1 MWFIAIVPLMVIIS
15 VMLNALN
22 IGADDGNEI
31 AHGTKKGKTMTDRE
45 KLVEILEAVEGQ
57 YNNDLPTLEQIADGL
72 IAYGVTIP
80 VRCKD
85 CEDCVAGYC
94 AAEIDGVVRLRAVKP
109 DDFCAWGERK
119 DND

>member
-1 MWFIAIVPLMVIIS
+1 MYKSPIELLVTDIQHQIVKQQDEEIYKAVLHYVPNVDKEELIR
-15 VMLNALN
+15 ALN
-22 IGADDGNEI
+22 Y
-31 AHGTKKGKTMTDRE
+31 DRN
-45 KLVEILEAVEGQ
+45 Q
-57 YNNDLPTLEQIADGL
+57 YNNGYMDGKADAMAS
-72 IAYGVTIP
+72 I